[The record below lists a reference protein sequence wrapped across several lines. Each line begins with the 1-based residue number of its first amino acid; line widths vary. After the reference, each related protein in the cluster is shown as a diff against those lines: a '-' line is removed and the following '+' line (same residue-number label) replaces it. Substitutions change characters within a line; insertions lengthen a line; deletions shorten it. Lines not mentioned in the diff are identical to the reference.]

1 MNGSLLTPPA
11 RRQDTAVASCSANAT
26 AGAAVALHGLT
37 KRYGAVT
44 AVDDLDLTIHQGEV
58 VALLG
63 PNGAG
68 KSTTIDML
76 LGLARPDAGTATLF
90 GLAPHEAIRRG
101 RVGAL
106 LQSGGLLPDLTVGE
120 IVHLAG
126 SLHRT
131 HRPIREVLD
140 RAGIA
145 ELAGRRVGRLSGG
158 QQQRVRFAMALVADP
173 DMIVLDEPTTGLD
186 VEARRAFWTQLREE
200 TSQGRTL
207 PGYPPASPKAVM
219 FATHYLDEA
228 DAYADRIVL
237 MRAGR
242 VVADGTA
249 SQIKGVVSGRTIRAT
264 LPGADLAAL
273 AAMPG
278 VDQVE
283 GRGESVLM
291 HCTDSDLALRALV
304 RATPARD
311 IEVVSRGLEDAFIAL
326 TVAEPELAT
335 GEPEGGL
342 K

>member
-1 MNGSLLTPPA
+1 MNESLLTPPA
-11 RRQDTAVASCSANAT
+11 QRQGAAETAVA
-26 AGAAVALHGLT
+26 LRGLT
-37 KRYGAVT
+37 KRYGPVT
-44 AVDDLDLTIHQGEV
+44 AVDDLDLTIRPGEV

-145 ELAGRRVGRLSGG
+145 DLAGRRVGRLSGG

-186 VEARRAFWTQLREE
+186 VEARRAFWVQLREE
-200 TSQGRTL
+200 TRRGRT
-207 PGYPPASPKAVM
+207 VI

-237 MRAGR
+237 LRAGR

-249 SQIKGVVSGRTIRAT
+249 SQIKTVVSGRTIRAT

-273 AAMPG
+273 AALPG

-291 HCTDSDLALRALV
+291 HCADSDLALRALV
-304 RATPARD
+304 RSTPARD

-326 TVAEPELAT
+326 TVGEPGLAFD
-335 GEPEGGL
+335 EPEGSR

>member
-1 MNGSLLTPPA
+1 MTETLLTGAPG
-11 RRQDTAVASCSANAT
+11 RQVT
-26 AGAAVALHGLT
+26 GQAAISLRGLT
-37 KRYGAVT
+37 KRYGQVT
-44 AVDDLDLTIHQGEV
+44 AVDNLDLTIHPGEV

-90 GLAPHEAIRRG
+90 GLAPAEAIQRG

-120 IVHLAG
+120 TVQLAG

-131 HRPIREVLD
+131 HRPIAEVLD
-140 RAGIA
+140 RAGVA
-145 ELAGRRVGRLSGG
+145 DLAGRRVGRLSGG

-173 DMIVLDEPTTGLD
+173 DLIVLDEPTTGLD
-186 VEARRAFWTQLREE
+186 VEARRAFWTQMREE
-200 TSQGRTL
+200 TSQGRTVL
-207 PGYPPASPKAVM
+207 

-237 MRAGR
+237 MRAGK

-249 SQIKGVVSGRTIRAT
+249 GQIKAVVSGRTIRAT

-273 AAMPG
+273 AALPG
-278 VDQVE
+278 VDQVDS
-283 GRGESVLM
+283 RGESVLM
-291 HCTDSDLALRALV
+291 HCTDSDAALRALITT
-304 RATPARD
+304 TPARD
-311 IEVVSRGLEDAFIAL
+311 IEVVARGLEDAFIAL
-326 TVAEPELAT
+326 TV
-335 GEPEGGL
+335 EGAQS
-342 K
+342 